1 MKWARSYL
9 CIGKEWPLLLALALG
24 APALI
29 GVLLASAALNARAG
43 DLTLFWLALA
53 SALIGITLLFIARIP
68 LYRQRRFL
76 VFGPKALPETHR
88 RIYWIAYAFIIV
100 SILTMLFLLAVLR

>member
-9 CIGKEWPLLLALALG
+9 CIGREWSLILAVTLG
-24 APALI
+24 APALV
-29 GVLLASAALNARAG
+29 GVL
-43 DLTLFWLALA
+43 LA

-88 RIYWIAYAFIIV
+88 RIYRIAYAFIV
-100 SILTMLFLLAVLR
+100 PSILTLLFLLAVLR